1 MFLCTTSA
9 EKDKGTGEPYDLTPA
24 LFENELDE
32 PLEVKNFEIELVSSV
47 IRKDNTITLTP
58 FNNTLLFRLGD
69 STQGE
74 QYTAILQTGEYTV
87 TQLAVELGRALNE
100 ATPFNH
106 FRGWSCSVTGTT
118 FTITWTQPTKAPI
131 TNISIIEDSDFLSF
145 GYNNYQ
151 INSTSTTREYIQNYE
166 SFGEGNCPLET
177 TQQLDTDPNSV
188 RHNASYRGLDV
199 GKSTVED
206 VTTTSIDNIGIDEWD
221 GDVIYDIKTTLV
233 LTDHNVYVDPGV
245 SGVYLT
251 IEGEYYGSVYEDK
264 DGLIFTEVLQQYDG
278 QASQQLN
285 GLYVTQGP
293 GNNDERGSPYDKGS
307 LGVTFIADY
316 VSTDGAIYNRFESF
330 RTTYNGNIIFNSGG
344 IIDIPNRAFQID
356 PDDPEGTAY
365 STLHFDGKSRQDLKL
380 RITDSPLITGSHMH
394 NSVNITTG
402 NILNLGLP
410 TFNGTVIKYKL
421 DSIGRMNNRTFG
433 ESAIS
438 GSPQGRSPTGIYKT
452 PVYKITEIDAN
463 GQPTKVIL
471 LDTGEYIGDVG
482 SKGGLVLNDPNTFE
496 IAQTGSATEEEI
508 VVQLCG
514 KVFPTP
520 ADIGN
525 TGLTATSVKEYQVLP
540 TEVGLVN
547 DLIHNQVTGP
557 NGKRFGYAVDLDPP
571 ANVDFSK
578 DFTVKLKPLDVK
590 NDEIEIEIHQF
601 QPNADSFGNDENNID
616 FTNPQLIDQNQL
628 VMRARSSSWNS
639 LNFIT
644 GSAPANWVGFT
655 LGVDTQVRIKFRSDA
670 VYGMLIFV
678 AFSLN
683 AGVSFQ
689 QEQILN
695 LSNWLLDGYAR
706 NRVYM
711 QARLFPLHPI
721 FSVYPQA
728 MIGSLP
734 TIQPIIIS
742 GNFTSYRKKSWLF
755 GDQIRKY
762 DCNYLKNRD
771 FMTSGAVQPNIFEPQ
786 GFGGATWLGIQP
798 QMCIKTSSRNVTVVP
813 DSTPLPLAP
822 GEILDSDYQPP
833 NRATLGDLLNL
844 ESTYS
849 VKRLTGTIHNF
860 VGAGPSTTLPHIS
873 TIAVEITNLP
883 LEGYIAKTF
892 NVRDERIGVG
902 GKYPIVGVIPSLE
915 QTTST
920 NPVIFFRYNSP
931 YPQPVLC
938 KLATKTFLYNL
949 AFRLRD
955 TETGGI
961 VKGLKNNTELIFRI
975 KPLDDDD
982 DSTK

>member
-1 MFLCTTSA
+1 MFVVATSA

-47 IRKDNTITLTP
+47 IRKVNTITVTP

-69 STQGE
+69 ATLGE

-87 TQLAVELGRALNE
+87 PQLTDEVARALNE

-106 FRGWSCSVTGTT
+106 FRGWSCFVTGTT
-118 FTITWTQPTKAPI
+118 FTIRWTQPTKEPL
-131 TNISIIEDSDFLSF
+131 TNISIIENSDFLSF
-145 GYNNYQ
+145 GYDNYE
-151 INSTSTTREYIQNYE
+151 INSTATTREYVQNYE
-166 SFGEGNCPLET
+166 SFGEGNCPLMT

-188 RHNASYRGLDV
+188 RHLASYRGLDV
-199 GKSTVED
+199 GKSSVED
-206 VTTTSIDNIGIDEWD
+206 VTTTSIDNIGVDEWD

-233 LTDHNVYVDPGV
+233 LTDHNVYVDPGA

-251 IEGEYYGSVYEDK
+251 IEGEYYGSVYEGE
-264 DGLIFTEVLQQYDG
+264 DGFIFTEVLQQYVG

-316 VSTDGAIYNRFESF
+316 VSTEGSIQNRIESF
-330 RTTYNGNIIFNSGG
+330 RTTYNGNIIFDSGG
-344 IIDIPNRAFQID
+344 AIDIPNRAFQID
-356 PDDPEGTAY
+356 PDDSEGTAY
-365 STLHFDGKSRQDLKL
+365 STLHFNGKSRQDLKL

-410 TFNGTVIKYKL
+410 DFAGTVIKYKL
-421 DSIGRMNNRTFG
+421 NSIGRMNNRTFG
-433 ESAIS
+433 ESALL

-496 IAQTGSATEEEI
+496 IAQTGSATEAEI
-508 VVQLCG
+508 VVQLCA

-525 TGLTATSVKEYQVLP
+525 TGLTATSVKEYQILP
-540 TEVGLVN
+540 TQVGLVN

-557 NGKRFGYAVDLDPP
+557 QGKRVEAAFDGLDPP
-571 ANVDFSK
+571 ANVDYSK
-578 DFTVKLKPLDVK
+578 DFTVKIKPLDVK
-590 NDEIEIEIHQF
+590 NDEIEVEIHQF
-601 QPNADSFGNDENNID
+601 QPKAASFGNDENNID
-616 FTNPQLIDQNQL
+616 FTDPQLIDQIPL

-644 GSAPANWVGFT
+644 GGAPANWVGFT
-655 LGVDTQVRIKFRSDA
+655 LGVDTQVRVKFRADA
-670 VYGMLIFV
+670 VYGMLILMS
-678 AFSLN
+678 FSLN
-683 AGVSFQ
+683 GGGSFQ
-689 QEQILN
+689 QEQVVN
-695 LSNWLLDGYAR
+695 LSNWLLDGYSR

-711 QARLFPLHPI
+711 QARLFPLHPV

-742 GNFTSYRKKSWLF
+742 GNFTSYRKKIWLF
-755 GDQIRKY
+755 GDQFRKY
-762 DCNYLKNRD
+762 ECNYLKNRD
-771 FMTSGAVQPNIFEPQ
+771 FMTAGAVQPNIFEPQ
-786 GFGGATWLGIQP
+786 AVIASWIGIQP
-798 QMCIKTSSRNVTVVP
+798 QICIKTSSRNVTVVP
-813 DSTPLPLAP
+813 DSTPLPLSP
-822 GEILDSDYQPP
+822 GEILESDYQPP

-849 VKRLTGTIHNF
+849 ARKQSSTIHNF
-860 VGAGPSTTLPHIS
+860 VGAGAATTLPRIS
-873 TIAVEITNLP
+873 TTAVEITNLP
-883 LEGYIAKTF
+883 LQGYIAKTF

-902 GKYPIVGVIPSLE
+902 GKYPIVGIIPSLE
-915 QTTST
+915 KATTT
-920 NPVIFFRYNSP
+920 DPVIVFRYNTP
-931 YPQPVLC
+931 YPQPVIC

-955 TETGGI
+955 IETGSI

-982 DSTK
+982 DTTK